1 MELGHLVNVL
11 LWEGM
16 WVNLIRWV
24 KYLTGSRKSVRFL
37 IMFWVYCPFSHFDE
51 WLAQKPFEMN
61 AIKLAHPFWCWLFYD
76 LEVTAEFQKKLLRFF
91 HWLRLLSGRTY
102 IFRSFFEMPFST
114 FLLRTGNWKNSKKF
128 FWLWYCLFYWHQLLK
143 RIVASSLRKCHNLKL
158 NKNLICTT

>member
-1 MELGHLVNVL
+1 MELGHLVNIL
-11 LWEGM
+11 PWEGM

-91 HWLRLLSGRTY
+91 HWLRLLSGRT
-102 IFRSFFEMPFST
+102 FLDSF
-114 FLLRTGNWKNSKKF
+114 LK
-128 FWLWYCLFYWHQLLK
+128 CLFLHFYWEQVIEKIARNFFGCGIAYSIGTNYWSESWRHHYENVT
-143 RIVASSLRKCHNLKL
+143 IWN
-158 NKNLICTT
+158 

>member
-76 LEVTAEFQKKLLRFF
+76 LEVTAEFQKKTFAFF
-91 HWLRLLSGRTY
+91 SLIAVIVRTY

>member
-11 LWEGM
+11 PWEGM
-16 WVNLIRWV
+16 WVNLIRWL

-114 FLLRTGNWKNSKKF
+114 FLFYMHLFNPLAMGHV
-128 FWLWYCLFYWHQLLK
+128 WLPLHSSSPLK
-143 RIVASSLRKCHNLKL
+143 GKSIFL
-158 NKNLICTT
+158 